1 MMEEQYTWLY
11 IVLQFLGYLMQTIPA
26 VWLFYAPYQQKHLRF
41 SKWKLMFVLNAALVA
56 AAAAGAIYLGT
67 LYGQGV
73 GRAVLATRGN
83 LIFSG
88 CLAAGTLIYFLSFR
102 RGVKGQLLLY
112 MLVVQYGLL
121 IYVLN
126 KIRSKFWDL
135 TFLAGMNPYSPTSL
149 LMYLVTMGVSFPFF
163 YHFLKHG
170 HIQELLQMNRRG
182 LRMITGCSF
191 MILVLM
197 VLSLQMESFLTLEGV
212 SWRGSIYISI
222 WMLCLMAAD
231 VLSYVIY
238 FGCLIL
244 EKEKTEMESQLS
256 SYRQQYKWLNE
267 RIEKEKKRRHNLRH
281 HLRTMDTLAQNG
293 QVENLQEYITRYLEE
308 VREVELQ
315 NLSGNPVVDE
325 VMSYYV
331 VQAREKQIDLTCS
344 MKIREDLV
352 LNLADMT
359 VLLGNALENA
369 LNGCGKCEE
378 GARKIRVMIRQF
390 RKNLLIK
397 IENRIPSGEYESLG
411 AKVRKSY
418 GLESID
424 MITRKYQ
431 GIMDAVREEDKFVL
445 RVILNISGEEEM

>member
-1 MMEEQYTWLY
+1 MEEQHIWLY
-11 IVLQFLGYLMQTIPA
+11 IVLQFLGYLMQMIP
-26 VWLFYAPYQQKHLRF
+26 VLWLLYAPYQQKYLRF
-41 SKWKLMFVLNAALVA
+41 SKWRLLFVLSTALSVV
-56 AAAAGAIYLGT
+56 AAAGAIYLGS
-67 LYGQGV
+67 LYGQG
-73 GRAVLATRGN
+73 GGTAVLSNRGN

-88 CLAAGTLIYFLSFR
+88 CLMAGTLTYFLSFR

-121 IYVLN
+121 LYSFNRITV
-126 KIRSKFWDL
+126 KFWEVS
-135 TFLAGMNPYSPTSL
+135 FLPTMHPYSLATL
-149 LMYLVTMGVSFPFF
+149 LTYLVTIGVSFPFF

-170 HIQELLQMNRRG
+170 HIQELLRMNRSG

-197 VLSLQMESFLTLEGV
+197 VLSLQMESLLTLEGV
-212 SWRGSIYISI
+212 SRRGNVYISI

-244 EKEKTEMESQLS
+244 EKEKSEMKSQLS

-293 QVENLQEYITRYLEE
+293 QVESLQEYIARYLEE

-315 NLSGNPVVDE
+315 KLSGNPVVDE

-344 MKIREDLV
+344 MKIRENLA

-359 VLLGNALENA
+359 VLLGNAMENA
-369 LNGCGKCEE
+369 LYGCETCEE
-378 GARKIRVMIRQF
+378 KARKIRVMIRQF

-411 AKVRKSY
+411 ANVRKGY

-424 MITRKYQ
+424 MIARKYQ
-431 GIMDAVREEDKFVL
+431 GSMDAVREEDKFVL
-445 RVILNISGEEEM
+445 RVILNISGEEGM

>member
-1 MMEEQYTWLY
+1 MEEQHIWLY
-11 IVLQFLGYLMQTIPA
+11 IVLQFLGYLMQMIP
-26 VWLFYAPYQQKHLRF
+26 VLWLLYAPYQQKHLRF
-41 SKWKLMFVLNAALVA
+41 SKWRLLFVLSTALSAV
-56 AAAAGAIYLGT
+56 AAAGAIYLGS
-67 LYGQGV
+67 LYGQG
-73 GRAVLATRGN
+73 GGTAVLSNRGS

-88 CLAAGTLIYFLSFR
+88 CLMAGTLTYFLSFR

-121 IYVLN
+121 LYSFNRITV
-126 KIRSKFWDL
+126 KFWEVS
-135 TFLAGMNPYSPTSL
+135 FLPTMHPYSLATL
-149 LMYLVTMGVSFPFF
+149 LTYLVTIGVSFPFF

-170 HIQELLQMNRRG
+170 HIQELLRMNRSG

-197 VLSLQMESFLTLEGV
+197 VLSLQMESLLTLEGV
-212 SWRGSIYISI
+212 SGRGNVYISI

-244 EKEKTEMESQLS
+244 EKEKSEMKSQLS

-293 QVENLQEYITRYLEE
+293 QVESLQEYIARYLEE

-315 NLSGNPVVDE
+315 KLSGNPVVDE

-331 VQAREKQIDLTCS
+331 VQAREKQIDLSCS
-344 MKIREDLV
+344 MKIRENLA

-359 VLLGNALENA
+359 VLLGNAMENA
-369 LNGCGKCEE
+369 LYGCETCEE
-378 GARKIRVMIRQF
+378 KARKIRVMIRQF

-411 AKVRKSY
+411 ANVRKGY

-424 MITRKYQ
+424 MIARKYQ
-431 GIMDAVREEDKFVL
+431 GSMDAVREEDKFVL
-445 RVILNISGEEEM
+445 RVILNILGEEGM

>member
-1 MMEEQYTWLY
+1 MEEQHIWLY
-11 IVLQFLGYLMQTIPA
+11 IVLQFLGYLMQMIP
-26 VWLFYAPYQQKHLRF
+26 VLWLLYAPYQQKYLRF
-41 SKWKLMFVLNAALVA
+41 SKWRLLFVLSTALSAV
-56 AAAAGAIYLGT
+56 AAAGAIYLGS
-67 LYGQGV
+67 LYGQG
-73 GRAVLATRGN
+73 GGTAVLSNRGS

-88 CLAAGTLIYFLSFR
+88 CLMAGTLTYFLSFR

-121 IYVLN
+121 LYSFNRITV
-126 KIRSKFWDL
+126 KFWEVS
-135 TFLAGMNPYSPTSL
+135 FLPTMHPYSLATL
-149 LMYLVTMGVSFPFF
+149 LTYLVTIGVSFPFF

-170 HIQELLQMNRRG
+170 HIQELLRMNRSG

-191 MILVLM
+191 MILVRM
-197 VLSLQMESFLTLEGV
+197 VLSLQMESLLTLEGV
-212 SWRGSIYISI
+212 SGRGNVYISI

-244 EKEKTEMESQLS
+244 EKEKSEMKSQLS

-293 QVENLQEYITRYLEE
+293 QMESLQEYIARYLEE

-315 NLSGNPVVDE
+315 KLSGNPVVDE

-344 MKIREDLV
+344 MKIRENLA

-359 VLLGNALENA
+359 VLLGNAMENA
-369 LNGCGKCEE
+369 LYGCETCEE
-378 GARKIRVMIRQF
+378 KARKIRVMIRQF

-397 IENRIPSGEYESLG
+397 VENRIPSGEYESLG
-411 AKVRKSY
+411 ANVRKGY

-424 MITRKYQ
+424 MIARKYQ
-431 GIMDAVREEDKFVL
+431 GSMDAVREEDKFVL
-445 RVILNISGEEEM
+445 RVILNILGEEGM

>member
-1 MMEEQYTWLY
+1 MIPVLWL
-11 IVLQFLGYLMQTIPA
+11 L
-26 VWLFYAPYQQKHLRF
+26 YAPYQQKHLRF
-41 SKWKLMFVLNAALVA
+41 SKWRLLFVLSTALSAV
-56 AAAAGAIYLGT
+56 AAAGAIYLGS
-67 LYGQGV
+67 LYGQG
-73 GRAVLATRGN
+73 GGTAVLSNRGN

-88 CLAAGTLIYFLSFR
+88 CLMAGTLTYFLSFR

-121 IYVLN
+121 LYSFNRITV
-126 KIRSKFWDL
+126 KFWEVS
-135 TFLAGMNPYSPTSL
+135 FLPTMHPYSLATL
-149 LMYLVTMGVSFPFF
+149 LTYLVTIGVSFPFF

-170 HIQELLQMNRRG
+170 HIQELLRMNRSG

-197 VLSLQMESFLTLEGV
+197 VLSLQMESLLTLEGV
-212 SWRGSIYISI
+212 SGRGNVYISI

-244 EKEKTEMESQLS
+244 EKEKSEMKSQLS
-256 SYRQQYKWLNE
+256 SYRKQYKWLNE

-293 QVENLQEYITRYLEE
+293 QVESLQEYIARYLEE

-315 NLSGNPVVDE
+315 KLSGNPVVDE

-344 MKIREDLV
+344 MKIRENLA

-359 VLLGNALENA
+359 VLLGNAMENA
-369 LNGCGKCEE
+369 LYGCETCEE
-378 GARKIRVMIRQF
+378 KARKIRVMIRQF

-397 IENRIPSGEYESLG
+397 VENRIPSGEYESLG
-411 AKVRKSY
+411 ANVRKGY

-424 MITRKYQ
+424 MIARKYQ
-431 GIMDAVREEDKFVL
+431 GSMDAVREEDKFVL
-445 RVILNISGEEEM
+445 RVILNILGEEGM

>member
-1 MMEEQYTWLY
+1 MEEQHIWLY
-11 IVLQFLGYLMQTIPA
+11 IVLQFLGYLMQMIP
-26 VWLFYAPYQQKHLRF
+26 VLWLLYAPYQQKHLRF
-41 SKWKLMFVLNAALVA
+41 SKWRLLFVLSTALSAV
-56 AAAAGAIYLGT
+56 AAAGAIYLGS
-67 LYGQGV
+67 LYGQG
-73 GRAVLATRGN
+73 GGTAVLSNRGN

-88 CLAAGTLIYFLSFR
+88 CLMAGTLTYFLSFR

-121 IYVLN
+121 LYSFNRITV
-126 KIRSKFWDL
+126 KFWEVS
-135 TFLAGMNPYSPTSL
+135 FLPTMHPYSLATL
-149 LMYLVTMGVSFPFF
+149 LTYLVTIGVSFPFF

-170 HIQELLQMNRRG
+170 HIQELLRMNRSG

-191 MILVLM
+191 MILVRM
-197 VLSLQMESFLTLEGV
+197 VLSLQMESLLTLEGV
-212 SWRGSIYISI
+212 SGRGNVYISI

-244 EKEKTEMESQLS
+244 EKEKSEMKSQLS

-293 QVENLQEYITRYLEE
+293 QVESLQEYIARYLEE

-315 NLSGNPVVDE
+315 KLSGNPVVDE

-331 VQAREKQIDLTCS
+331 VQAREKQIDLSCS
-344 MKIREDLV
+344 MKIRENLA

-359 VLLGNALENA
+359 VLLGNAMENA
-369 LNGCGKCEE
+369 LYGCETCEE
-378 GARKIRVMIRQF
+378 KARKIRVMIRQF

-397 IENRIPSGEYESLG
+397 VENRIPSGEYESLG
-411 AKVRKSY
+411 ANVRKGY

-424 MITRKYQ
+424 MIARKYQ
-431 GIMDAVREEDKFVL
+431 GSMDAVREEDKFVL
-445 RVILNISGEEEM
+445 RVILNILGEEGM

>member
-1 MMEEQYTWLY
+1 MEEQHIWLY
-11 IVLQFLGYLMQTIPA
+11 IVLQFLGYLMQMIP
-26 VWLFYAPYQQKHLRF
+26 VLWLLYAPYQQKYLRF
-41 SKWKLMFVLNAALVA
+41 SKWRLLFVLSTALSAV
-56 AAAAGAIYLGT
+56 AAAGAIYLGS
-67 LYGQGV
+67 LYGQG
-73 GRAVLATRGN
+73 GGTAVLSNRGN

-88 CLAAGTLIYFLSFR
+88 CLMAGTLTYFLSFR

-121 IYVLN
+121 LYSFNRITV
-126 KIRSKFWDL
+126 KFWEVS
-135 TFLAGMNPYSPTSL
+135 FLPTMHPYSLATL
-149 LMYLVTMGVSFPFF
+149 LTYLVTIGVSFPFF

-170 HIQELLQMNRRG
+170 HIQELLRMNRSG

-197 VLSLQMESFLTLEGV
+197 VLSLQMESLLTLEGV
-212 SWRGSIYISI
+212 SGRGNVYISI

-244 EKEKTEMESQLS
+244 EKEKSEMKSQLS

-293 QVENLQEYITRYLEE
+293 QVESLQEYIARYLEE

-315 NLSGNPVVDE
+315 KLSGNPVVDE

-331 VQAREKQIDLTCS
+331 VQAREKQIDLSCS
-344 MKIREDLV
+344 MKIRENLA

-359 VLLGNALENA
+359 VLLGNAMENA
-369 LNGCGKCEE
+369 LYGCETCEE
-378 GARKIRVMIRQF
+378 KARKIRVMIRQF

-397 IENRIPSGEYESLG
+397 VENRIPSGEYESLG
-411 AKVRKSY
+411 ANVRKGY

-424 MITRKYQ
+424 MIARKYQ
-431 GIMDAVREEDKFVL
+431 GSMDAVREEDKFVL
-445 RVILNISGEEEM
+445 RVILNILGEEGM

>member
-1 MMEEQYTWLY
+1 MEEQHIWLY
-11 IVLQFLGYLMQTIPA
+11 IVLQFLGYLMQMIP
-26 VWLFYAPYQQKHLRF
+26 VLWLLYAPYQQKHLRF
-41 SKWKLMFVLNAALVA
+41 SKWRLLFVLSTALSAV
-56 AAAAGAIYLGT
+56 AAAGAIYLGS
-67 LYGQGV
+67 LYGQG
-73 GRAVLATRGN
+73 GGTAVLSNRGN

-88 CLAAGTLIYFLSFR
+88 CLMAGTLTYFLSFR

-121 IYVLN
+121 LYSFNRITV
-126 KIRSKFWDL
+126 KFWEVS
-135 TFLAGMNPYSPTSL
+135 FLPTMHPYSLATL
-149 LMYLVTMGVSFPFF
+149 LTYLVTIGVSFPFF

-170 HIQELLQMNRRG
+170 HIQELLRMNRSG

-197 VLSLQMESFLTLEGV
+197 VLSLQMESLLTLEGV
-212 SWRGSIYISI
+212 SRRGNVYISI

-244 EKEKTEMESQLS
+244 EKEKSEMKSQLS

-293 QVENLQEYITRYLEE
+293 QMESLQEYIARYLEE

-315 NLSGNPVVDE
+315 KLSGNPVVDE

-344 MKIREDLV
+344 MKIRENLA

-359 VLLGNALENA
+359 VLLGNAMENA
-369 LNGCGKCEE
+369 LYGCETCEE
-378 GARKIRVMIRQF
+378 KARKIRVMIRQF

-397 IENRIPSGEYESLG
+397 VENRIPSGEYESLG
-411 AKVRKSY
+411 ANVRKGY

-424 MITRKYQ
+424 MIARKYQ
-431 GIMDAVREEDKFVL
+431 GSMDAVREEDKFVL
-445 RVILNISGEEEM
+445 RVILNILGEEGM

>member
-1 MMEEQYTWLY
+1 MEEQHIWLY
-11 IVLQFLGYLMQTIPA
+11 IVLQFLGYLMQMIP
-26 VWLFYAPYQQKHLRF
+26 VLWLLYAPYQQKHLRF
-41 SKWKLMFVLNAALVA
+41 SKWRLLFVLSTALSAV
-56 AAAAGAIYLGT
+56 AAAGAIYLGS
-67 LYGQGV
+67 LYGQG
-73 GRAVLATRGN
+73 GGTAVLSNRGN

-88 CLAAGTLIYFLSFR
+88 CLMAGTLTYFLSFR

-121 IYVLN
+121 LYSFNRITV
-126 KIRSKFWDL
+126 KFWEVS
-135 TFLAGMNPYSPTSL
+135 FLPTMHPYSLATL
-149 LMYLVTMGVSFPFF
+149 LTYLVTIGVSFPFF

-170 HIQELLQMNRRG
+170 HIQELLRMNRSG

-197 VLSLQMESFLTLEGV
+197 VLSLQMESLLTLEGV
-212 SWRGSIYISI
+212 SRRGNVYISI

-244 EKEKTEMESQLS
+244 EKEKSEMKSQLS

-293 QVENLQEYITRYLEE
+293 QVESLQEYIARYLEE

-315 NLSGNPVVDE
+315 KLSGNPVVDE

-344 MKIREDLV
+344 MKIRENLA

-359 VLLGNALENA
+359 VLLGNAMENA
-369 LNGCGKCEE
+369 LYGCETCEE
-378 GARKIRVMIRQF
+378 KARKIRVMIRQF

-411 AKVRKSY
+411 ANVRKGY

-424 MITRKYQ
+424 MIARKYQ
-431 GIMDAVREEDKFVL
+431 GSMDAVREEDKFVL
-445 RVILNISGEEEM
+445 RVILNILGEEGM

>member
-1 MMEEQYTWLY
+1 MEEQHIWLY
-11 IVLQFLGYLMQTIPA
+11 IVLQFLGYLMQMIP
-26 VWLFYAPYQQKHLRF
+26 VLWLLYAPYQQKYLRF
-41 SKWKLMFVLNAALVA
+41 SKWRLLFVLSTALSAV
-56 AAAAGAIYLGT
+56 AAAGAIYLGS
-67 LYGQGV
+67 LYGQG
-73 GRAVLATRGN
+73 GGTAVLSNRGN

-88 CLAAGTLIYFLSFR
+88 CLMAGTLTYFLSFR

-121 IYVLN
+121 LYSFNRITV
-126 KIRSKFWDL
+126 KFWEVS
-135 TFLAGMNPYSPTSL
+135 FLPTMHPYSLATL
-149 LMYLVTMGVSFPFF
+149 LTYLVTIGVSFPFF

-170 HIQELLQMNRRG
+170 HIQELLRMNRSG

-197 VLSLQMESFLTLEGV
+197 VLSLQMESLLTLEGV
-212 SWRGSIYISI
+212 SRRGNVYISI

-244 EKEKTEMESQLS
+244 EKEKSEMKSQLS

-293 QVENLQEYITRYLEE
+293 QVESLQEYIARYLEE

-315 NLSGNPVVDE
+315 KLSGNPVVDE

-344 MKIREDLV
+344 MKIRENLA

-359 VLLGNALENA
+359 VLLGNAMENA
-369 LNGCGKCEE
+369 LYGCETCEE
-378 GARKIRVMIRQF
+378 KARKIRVMIRQF

-411 AKVRKSY
+411 ANVRKGY

-424 MITRKYQ
+424 MIARKYQ
-431 GIMDAVREEDKFVL
+431 GSMDAVREEDKFVL
-445 RVILNISGEEEM
+445 RVILNISGEEGM

>member
-1 MMEEQYTWLY
+1 MEEQHIWLY
-11 IVLQFLGYLMQTIPA
+11 IVLQFLGYLMQMIP
-26 VWLFYAPYQQKHLRF
+26 VLWLLYAPYQQKHLRF
-41 SKWKLMFVLNAALVA
+41 SKWRLLFVLSTALSAV
-56 AAAAGAIYLGT
+56 AAAGAIYLGS
-67 LYGQGV
+67 LYGQG
-73 GRAVLATRGN
+73 GGTAVLSNRGN

-88 CLAAGTLIYFLSFR
+88 CLMAGTLTYFLSFR
-102 RGVKGQLLLY
+102 RGVKGQQLLY

-121 IYVLN
+121 LYSFNRITV
-126 KIRSKFWDL
+126 KFWEVS
-135 TFLAGMNPYSPTSL
+135 FLPTMHPYSLATL
-149 LMYLVTMGVSFPFF
+149 LTYLVTIGVSFPFF

-170 HIQELLQMNRRG
+170 HIQELLRMNRSG

-197 VLSLQMESFLTLEGV
+197 VLSLQMESLLTLEGV
-212 SWRGSIYISI
+212 SRRGNVYISI

-244 EKEKTEMESQLS
+244 EKEKSEMKSQLS
-256 SYRQQYKWLNE
+256 SYRKQYKWLNE

-293 QVENLQEYITRYLEE
+293 QVESLQEYIARYLEE

-315 NLSGNPVVDE
+315 KLSGNPVVDE

-331 VQAREKQIDLTCS
+331 VQAREKQIDLSCS
-344 MKIREDLV
+344 MKIRENLA

-359 VLLGNALENA
+359 VLLGNAMENA
-369 LNGCGKCEE
+369 LYGCETCEE
-378 GARKIRVMIRQF
+378 KARKIRVMIRQF

-397 IENRIPSGEYESLG
+397 VENRIPSGEYESLG
-411 AKVRKSY
+411 ANVRKGY

-424 MITRKYQ
+424 MIARKYQ
-431 GIMDAVREEDKFVL
+431 GSMDAVREEDKFVL
-445 RVILNISGEEEM
+445 RVILNILGEEGM

>member
-1 MMEEQYTWLY
+1 MEEQHIWLY
-11 IVLQFLGYLMQTIPA
+11 IVLQFLGYLMQMIP
-26 VWLFYAPYQQKHLRF
+26 VLWLLYAPYQQKYLRF
-41 SKWKLMFVLNAALVA
+41 SKWRLLFVLSTALSAV
-56 AAAAGAIYLGT
+56 AAAGAIYLGS
-67 LYGQGV
+67 LYGQG
-73 GRAVLATRGN
+73 GSTAVLSNRGN

-88 CLAAGTLIYFLSFR
+88 CLMAGTLTYFLSFR

-121 IYVLN
+121 LYSFNRITV
-126 KIRSKFWDL
+126 KFWEVS
-135 TFLAGMNPYSPTSL
+135 FLPTMHPYSLATL
-149 LMYLVTMGVSFPFF
+149 LTYLVTIGVSFPFF

-170 HIQELLQMNRRG
+170 HIQELLRMNRSG

-197 VLSLQMESFLTLEGV
+197 VLSLQMESLLTLEGV
-212 SWRGSIYISI
+212 SRRGNVYISI

-244 EKEKTEMESQLS
+244 EKEKSEMKSQLS

-293 QVENLQEYITRYLEE
+293 QVESLQEYIARYLEE

-315 NLSGNPVVDE
+315 KLSGNPVVDE

-344 MKIREDLV
+344 MKIRENLA

-359 VLLGNALENA
+359 VLLGNAMENA
-369 LNGCGKCEE
+369 LYGCETCEE
-378 GARKIRVMIRQF
+378 KARKIRVMIRQF

-411 AKVRKSY
+411 ANVRKGY

-424 MITRKYQ
+424 MIARKYQ
-431 GIMDAVREEDKFVL
+431 GSMDAVREEDKFVL
-445 RVILNISGEEEM
+445 RVILNILGEEGM

>member
-1 MMEEQYTWLY
+1 MEEQHIWLY
-11 IVLQFLGYLMQTIPA
+11 IVLQFLGYQMQMIP
-26 VWLFYAPYQQKHLRF
+26 VLWLLYAPYQQKYLRF
-41 SKWKLMFVLNAALVA
+41 SKWRLLFVLSTALSAV
-56 AAAAGAIYLGT
+56 AAAGAIYLGS
-67 LYGQGV
+67 LYGQG
-73 GRAVLATRGN
+73 GSTAVLSNRGS

-88 CLAAGTLIYFLSFR
+88 CLMAGTLTYFLSFR

-121 IYVLN
+121 LYSFNRITV
-126 KIRSKFWDL
+126 KFWEVS
-135 TFLAGMNPYSPTSL
+135 FLPTMHPYSLATL
-149 LMYLVTMGVSFPFF
+149 LTYLVTIGVSFPFF

-170 HIQELLQMNRRG
+170 HIQELLRMNRSG

-197 VLSLQMESFLTLEGV
+197 VLSLQMESLLTLEGV
-212 SWRGSIYISI
+212 SRRGNVYISI

-244 EKEKTEMESQLS
+244 EKEKSEMKSQLS

-293 QVENLQEYITRYLEE
+293 QVESLQEYIARYLEE

-315 NLSGNPVVDE
+315 KLSGNPVVDE

-344 MKIREDLV
+344 IKIRENLA

-359 VLLGNALENA
+359 VLLGNAMENA
-369 LNGCGKCEE
+369 LYGCETCEE
-378 GARKIRVMIRQF
+378 KARKIRVMIRQF

-397 IENRIPSGEYESLG
+397 VENRIPSGEYESLG
-411 AKVRKSY
+411 ANVRKGY

-424 MITRKYQ
+424 MIARKYQ
-431 GIMDAVREEDKFVL
+431 GSMDAVREEDKFVL
-445 RVILNISGEEEM
+445 RVILNILGEEGM

>member
-1 MMEEQYTWLY
+1 MEEQHIWLY
-11 IVLQFLGYLMQTIPA
+11 IVLQFLGYLMQMIP
-26 VWLFYAPYQQKHLRF
+26 VLWLLYAPYQQKHLRF
-41 SKWKLMFVLNAALVA
+41 SKWRLLFVLSTALSAV
-56 AAAAGAIYLGT
+56 AAAGAIYLGS
-67 LYGQGV
+67 LYGQG
-73 GRAVLATRGN
+73 GGTAVLSNRGN

-88 CLAAGTLIYFLSFR
+88 CLMAGTLTYFLSFR

-121 IYVLN
+121 LYSFNRITV
-126 KIRSKFWDL
+126 KFWEVS
-135 TFLAGMNPYSPTSL
+135 FLPTMHPYSLATL
-149 LMYLVTMGVSFPFF
+149 LTYLVTIGVSFPFF

-170 HIQELLQMNRRG
+170 HIQELLRMNRSG

-197 VLSLQMESFLTLEGV
+197 VLSLQMESLLTLEGV
-212 SWRGSIYISI
+212 SGRGNVYISI

-244 EKEKTEMESQLS
+244 EKEKSEMKSQLS
-256 SYRQQYKWLNE
+256 SYRKQYKWLNE

-293 QVENLQEYITRYLEE
+293 QVESLQEYIARYLEE

-315 NLSGNPVVDE
+315 KLSGNPVVDE

-344 MKIREDLV
+344 MKIRENLA

-359 VLLGNALENA
+359 VLLGNAMENA
-369 LNGCGKCEE
+369 LYGCETCEE
-378 GARKIRVMIRQF
+378 KARKIRVMIRQF

-397 IENRIPSGEYESLG
+397 VENRIPSGEYESLG
-411 AKVRKSY
+411 ANVRKGY

-424 MITRKYQ
+424 MIARKYQ
-431 GIMDAVREEDKFVL
+431 GSMDAVREEDKFVL
-445 RVILNISGEEEM
+445 RVILNILGEEEM